1 VPKNGPRQRSDC
13 ASYARAF
20 NHLIKNSIVKMNT
33 EIKNN
38 VLIGLDSNLFLFD
51 GGQKSFAYST
61 GELKPNDEDVE
72 IFFKNIESR
81 KKILSSKNIPFLH
94 ILFPSKEVF
103 LKEKVPEPWRSNIKG
118 LYFSHFERNNFDGT
132 IIYPFDLL
140 KNINK
145 ITPAYR
151 TLDTHMC
158 DAGAIAVAMHI
169 LNKFGEGYETSEFFA
184 NRLVDASGD
193 LARMINSNETRVE
206 ECLINKFHLKYFDNR
221 ASLPGN
227 TNNICILH
235 NKDSLTK
242 KRILI
247 FGDSFIQQTLRFLS
261 PVFRDV
267 VYVRSATFQPD
278 MVELMSPDIVISST
292 VERYLCQIE
301 SDENSK
307 SMLFTHYGKDNYS
320 PPTSF
325 SEAYKAQFSYR
336 HHKSY
341 YNQWIKKLIEN
352 EISFDILG
360 IGHPNNHLKI
370 INKSS
375 FEAIDR
381 DPQLL
386 FPYAKLDPDKIYSL
400 EATLESDVDSCFV
413 IYYQVEGDEK
423 FSESKSIRNVIKKGM
438 NNFKLNFPE
447 LRLGNRI
454 RIDPIACTGKFR
466 IINLDLINENCSCE
480 FKLTTFK

>member
-1 VPKNGPRQRSDC
+1 SV
-13 ASYARAF
+13 
-20 NHLIKNSIVKMNT
+20 
-33 EIKNN
+33 
-38 VLIGLDSNLFLFD
+38 
-51 GGQKSFAYST
+51 FA
-61 GELKPNDEDVE
+61 
-72 IFFKNIESR
+72 
-81 KKILSSKNIPFLH
+81 
-94 ILFPSKEVF
+94 
-103 LKEKVPEPWRSNIKG
+103 
-118 LYFSHFERNNFDGT
+118 
-132 IIYPFDLL
+132 
-140 KNINK
+140 
-145 ITPAYR
+145 A
-151 TLDTHMC
+151 
-158 DAGAIAVAMHI
+158 A
-169 LNKFGEGYETSEFFA
+169 
-184 NRLVDASGD
+184 
-193 LARMINSNETRVE
+193 MINSNETRVE
-206 ECLINKFHLKYFDNR
+206 ECLINKFHLKDFNNR

-292 VERYLCQIE
+292 AERYLCQIE

-400 EATLESDVDSCFV
+400 EATLESDVDSYFV